1 MPTISSV
8 PLNQGSPPSSH
19 LHYPQPP
26 RSSAVPIPVPSS
38 PDHNRSRTSSSA
50 ASTALQNSAPAA
62 VPALSHSATTTNIT
76 TTTTTAAA
84 AGAVTSSTTTPPFS
98 TGLTGSVIGS
108 ISRRNRRSFA
118 ALAREKTSSAL
129 ANLSAIGSPSYPLR
143 PSASSGS
150 LSKHSRKASQV
161 SISDLPGGTPL
172 TPPLSDSSTS
182 SEQSSPASTDYAT
195 NRVFPAVTDQ
205 STNAVD
211 RRRHTIQR
219 IPSPLEQLPEID
231 SPSTPAKMHQTSSRL
246 LRMTEDDRPFT
257 KDFMDLFSTL
267 MVSLKLDS
275 HRVRF
280 TKYDH
285 SFTSEEAINN
295 LGSLKF
301 SQSNRMP
308 DPKDPSRIVT
318 TTTTTTFSMAK
329 EMARSV
335 CQRFVDARF
344 IESVDGKAS
353 QLFPLKGALY
363 QLTPKGINI
372 LQRFCQRNGITARH
386 VIDVLE
392 SPRNTMQL
400 VNLERDSETDKL
412 SHDRA
417 TIEVIFRRF
426 AGQDGPN
433 VKSSIS
439 TSDSDSLSDYSN
451 GLVGVKMAKER
462 KIKDKIFSNTFT
474 GKAAVDWLMDC
485 STTIERRE
493 TVLIAELFVKYG
505 LIMMLQED
513 QFINLPDD
521 SIATFQPSKN
531 AIYGITERG
540 QRVCG
545 WIARDKA
552 RDTSMYDSRGIP
564 RDSNNARL
572 NHILHDPALRL
583 LFREFLRFSLCE
595 ENLSFY
601 LDVSEFT
608 SAYHKAEKVGTFRKP
623 DSVRETLAAAYG
635 LYNAFLAPGSPC
647 ELNIDHALRNSL
659 ASRMTK
665 AVGDDESMLKS
676 LQEVVHLFEMAQTS
690 VFKLMSS
697 DSVPKFLRDP
707 KCASILQEH
716 DVDLI
721 GAPRSYSPTPAPVP
735 ERSAS
740 RSARP

>member
-1 MPTISSV
+1 MPTISSA

-19 LHYPQPP
+19 LQYQPP
-26 RSSAVPIPVPSS
+26 TSQSSAVVAVPSS
-38 PDHNRSRTSSSA
+38 SSA
-50 ASTALQNSAPAA
+50 IAFNLPALPSDLAAASEHTTASLSTTASTP
-62 VPALSHSATTTNIT
+62 
-76 TTTTTAAA
+76 
-84 AGAVTSSTTTPPFS
+84 GF
-98 TGLTGSVIGS
+98 TGSVIGS

-129 ANLSAIGSPSYPLR
+129 ANLSAIGSTTNYPLR
-143 PSASSGS
+143 QSASSGS
-150 LSKHSRKASQV
+150 LQKHSRKSSQL
-161 SISDLPGGTPL
+161 SIAELPGATPL
-172 TPPLSDSSTS
+172 SPFSDSYAL
-182 SEQSSPASTDYAT
+182 SEQSGPSPFELISE
-195 NRVFPAVTDQ
+195 VTEQ
-205 STNAVD
+205 PKTTIE
-211 RRRHTIQR
+211 RRRQTIQL
-219 IPSPLEQLPEID
+219 IPPIIEQRPISAD
-231 SPSTPAKMHQTSSRL
+231 SPSPAKMHQTSSRL

-285 SFTSEEAINN
+285 TFTSEEAINN

-344 IESVDGKAS
+344 IESVDGKYS
-353 QLFPLKGALY
+353 QIFPLKGALY

-400 VNLERDSETDKL
+400 VNLERDTETDKL

-433 VKSSIS
+433 VKSSVS
-439 TSDSDSLSDYSN
+439 SSDSDSLSDYSN

-462 KIKDKIFSNTFT
+462 KVGEKVLSNTFN

-493 TVLIAELFVKYG
+493 TALIAELFVKYG
-505 LIMMLQED
+505 LITVLQED
-513 QFINLPDD
+513 RSMPQPENSLV
-521 SIATFQPSKN
+521 AFQPSKN
-531 AIYGITERG
+531 AIYGVTDRG

-545 WIARDKA
+545 WLARDKS
-552 RDTSMYDSRGIP
+552 RDNTHYDSRGIP
-564 RDSNNARL
+564 KDSNNARL

-601 LDVSEFT
+601 IDVSEFT
-608 SAYHKAEKVGTFRKP
+608 AQYHKYDKVGHFKKP
-623 DSVRETLAAAYG
+623 DAVRETLAAAYG

-676 LQEVVHLFEMAQTS
+676 LQEVVQLFEMAQTS

-707 KCASILQEH
+707 KYSAILAEH
-716 DVDLI
+716 DVDDLI
-721 GAPRSYSPTPAPVP
+721 GGGRSYSPTPAPLP
-735 ERSAS
+735 ERSMS
-740 RSARP
+740 RSARQ

>member
-1 MPTISSV
+1 MPTQPGSHSREDSPSV
-8 PLNQGSPPSSH
+8 PYSDFG
-19 LHYPQPP
+19 
-26 RSSAVPIPVPSS
+26 
-38 PDHNRSRTSSSA
+38 
-50 ASTALQNSAPAA
+50 
-62 VPALSHSATTTNIT
+62 
-76 TTTTTAAA
+76 
-84 AGAVTSSTTTPPFS
+84 
-98 TGLTGSVIGS
+98 GS
-108 ISRRNRRSFA
+108 ISRNRRSFA
-118 ALAREKTSSAL
+118 ALAQRTSHAFTS
-129 ANLSAIGSPSYPLR
+129 LSGTTLRSSTSY
-143 PSASSGS
+143 SS
-150 LSKHSRKASQV
+150 LSKPKLSAPV
-161 SISDLPGGTPL
+161 
-172 TPPLSDSSTS
+172 TPPFDGDTYVQLTGTS
-182 SEQSSPASTDYAT
+182 RPSSPAL
-195 NRVFPAVTDQ
+195 
-205 STNAVD
+205 VD
-211 RRRHTIQR
+211 NLPNSLLKRRLTIR
-219 IPSPLEQLPEID
+219 LPTPPETRPSPPE
-231 SPSTPAKMHQTSSRL
+231 PKMHQTSSRL
-246 LRMTEDDRPFT
+246 LRMTEDERPFT

-280 TKYDH
+280 TRYDH
-285 SFTSEEAINN
+285 TFTSEEAINN

-301 SQSNRMP
+301 SQSNH
-308 DPKDPSRIVT
+308 PSRIVT

-344 IESVDGKAS
+344 IESVDGKAVMT
-353 QLFPLKGALY
+353 FPLKGALF

-386 VIDVLE
+386 VMDVLE

-400 VNLERDSETDKL
+400 VNLERDTDSDKL

-439 TSDSDSLSDYSN
+439 TSDSDSLSDYTN
-451 GLVGVKMAKER
+451 GLVGVKVARER
-462 KIKDKIFSNTFT
+462 KLLDGKIYSNTFT

-493 TVLIAELFVKYG
+493 TCLISELFLKYG
-505 LIMMLQED
+505 LITMIQD
-513 QFINLPDD
+513 DKQFPDGGT
-521 SIATFQPSKN
+521 AHFQPSKY

-545 WIARDKA
+545 WIAREKTREVA
-552 RDTSMYDSRGIP
+552 TTYDSRGMP

-572 NHILHDPALRL
+572 THILQDPALRL
-583 LFREFLRFSLCE
+583 LFREFLRYSLCE

-608 SAYHKAEKVGTFRKP
+608 ANYHKAEKMGTFNKV

-665 AVGDDESMLKS
+665 AVGDDESMFKS
-676 LQEVVHLFEMAQTS
+676 LQEVVHLFELAQTS

-707 KCASILQEH
+707 KYSVVLQEH
-716 DVDLI
+716 DVDI
-721 GAPRSYSPTPAPVP
+721 MGGSRSYSPTPVAPPSIP
-735 ERSAS
+735 ERSMS
-740 RSARP
+740 RSTRA

>member
-1 MPTISSV
+1 MPTQPGSHSREDSPSV
-8 PLNQGSPPSSH
+8 PYSDFG
-19 LHYPQPP
+19 
-26 RSSAVPIPVPSS
+26 
-38 PDHNRSRTSSSA
+38 
-50 ASTALQNSAPAA
+50 
-62 VPALSHSATTTNIT
+62 
-76 TTTTTAAA
+76 
-84 AGAVTSSTTTPPFS
+84 
-98 TGLTGSVIGS
+98 GS
-108 ISRRNRRSFA
+108 ISRNRRSFA
-118 ALAREKTSSAL
+118 ALAQRTSHAFTS
-129 ANLSAIGSPSYPLR
+129 LSGTTLRSSTSY
-143 PSASSGS
+143 SS
-150 LSKHSRKASQV
+150 LSKPKLSAPV
-161 SISDLPGGTPL
+161 
-172 TPPLSDSSTS
+172 TPPFDGDTYVQLTGTS
-182 SEQSSPASTDYAT
+182 RPSSPAL
-195 NRVFPAVTDQ
+195 
-205 STNAVD
+205 VD
-211 RRRHTIQR
+211 NLPNSLLKRRLTIR
-219 IPSPLEQLPEID
+219 LPTPPETRPSPPE
-231 SPSTPAKMHQTSSRL
+231 PKMHQTSSRL
-246 LRMTEDDRPFT
+246 LRMTEDERPFT

-280 TKYDH
+280 TRYDH
-285 SFTSEEAINN
+285 TFTSEEAINN

-344 IESVDGKAS
+344 IESVDGKAVMT
-353 QLFPLKGALY
+353 FPLKGALF

-386 VIDVLE
+386 VMDVLE

-400 VNLERDSETDKL
+400 VNLERDTDSDKL

-439 TSDSDSLSDYSN
+439 TSDSDSLSDYTN
-451 GLVGVKMAKER
+451 GLVGVKVARER
-462 KIKDKIFSNTFT
+462 KLLDGKIYSNTFT

-493 TVLIAELFVKYG
+493 TCLISELFLKYG
-505 LIMMLQED
+505 LITMIQD
-513 QFINLPDD
+513 DKQFPDGGT
-521 SIATFQPSKN
+521 AHFQPSKY

-545 WIARDKA
+545 WIAREKTREVA
-552 RDTSMYDSRGIP
+552 TTYDSRGMP

-572 NHILHDPALRL
+572 THILQDPALRL
-583 LFREFLRFSLCE
+583 LFREFLRYSLCE

-608 SAYHKAEKVGTFRKP
+608 ANYHKAEKMGTFNKV

-665 AVGDDESMLKS
+665 AVGDDESMFKS
-676 LQEVVHLFEMAQTS
+676 LQEVVHLFELAQTS

-707 KCASILQEH
+707 KYSVVLQEH
-716 DVDLI
+716 DVDI
-721 GAPRSYSPTPAPVP
+721 MGGSRSYSPTPVAPPSIP
-735 ERSAS
+735 ERSMS
-740 RSARP
+740 RSTRA

>member
-1 MPTISSV
+1 
-8 PLNQGSPPSSH
+8 
-19 LHYPQPP
+19 
-26 RSSAVPIPVPSS
+26 
-38 PDHNRSRTSSSA
+38 
-50 ASTALQNSAPAA
+50 
-62 VPALSHSATTTNIT
+62 
-76 TTTTTAAA
+76 
-84 AGAVTSSTTTPPFS
+84 
-98 TGLTGSVIGS
+98 
-108 ISRRNRRSFA
+108 
-118 ALAREKTSSAL
+118 
-129 ANLSAIGSPSYPLR
+129 
-143 PSASSGS
+143 
-150 LSKHSRKASQV
+150 
-161 SISDLPGGTPL
+161 
-172 TPPLSDSSTS
+172 
-182 SEQSSPASTDYAT
+182 
-195 NRVFPAVTDQ
+195 
-205 STNAVD
+205 
-211 RRRHTIQR
+211 
-219 IPSPLEQLPEID
+219 
-231 SPSTPAKMHQTSSRL
+231 
-246 LRMTEDDRPFT
+246 
-257 KDFMDLFSTL
+257 
-267 MVSLKLDS
+267 
-275 HRVRF
+275 
-280 TKYDH
+280 
-285 SFTSEEAINN
+285 
-295 LGSLKF
+295 
-301 SQSNRMP
+301 MP

-344 IESVDGKAS
+344 IESVDGKYS
-353 QLFPLKGALY
+353 QMFPLKGALY

-400 VNLERDSETDKL
+400 VNLERDTETDKL

-433 VKSSIS
+433 VKSSVS
-439 TSDSDSLSDYSN
+439 SSDSDSLSDYSN
-451 GLVGVKMAKER
+451 GLVGVKMARER
-462 KIKDKIFSNTFT
+462 KVGDKVFSNTFH

-505 LIMMLQED
+505 LITVLQED
-513 QFINLPDD
+513 RAMPQPENSLV
-521 SIATFQPSKN
+521 AFQPSKN
-531 AIYGITERG
+531 AIYGVTDRG

-545 WIARDKA
+545 WIARDKT
-552 RDTSMYDSRGIP
+552 RDNTTYDSRGIP
-564 RDSNNARL
+564 KDSNNARL

-601 LDVSEFT
+601 IDVSEFT
-608 SAYHKAEKVGTFRKP
+608 AQYHKYEKVGHFKKP
-623 DSVRETLAAAYG
+623 DAVRETLAAAYG

-676 LQEVVHLFEMAQTS
+676 LQEVVQLFEMAQTS

-707 KCASILQEH
+707 KYSAILAEH
-716 DVDLI
+716 DVDDLI
-721 GAPRSYSPTPAPVP
+721 GGGRSYSPTPAPLP
-735 ERSAS
+735 ERSMS
-740 RSARP
+740 RSARQ

>member
-1 MPTISSV
+1 MPTISST
-8 PLNQGSPPSSH
+8 PLDQGSPPSSQHHH
-19 LHYPQPP
+19 LSYHSHTSTTSVPVSSTPADVPDSFVLPP
-26 RSSAVPIPVPSS
+26 LTS
-38 PDHNRSRTSSSA
+38 P
-50 ASTALQNSAPAA
+50 ASTTPS
-62 VPALSHSATTTNIT
+62 TTTAANT
-76 TTTTTAAA
+76 TTTTTT
-84 AGAVTSSTTTPPFS
+84 TSSF
-98 TGLTGSVIGS
+98 TGSVIGS
-108 ISRRNRRSFA
+108 ISRRSRRSFA
-118 ALAREKTSSAL
+118 ALAREKTSNAL
-129 ANLSAIGSPSYPLR
+129 ANLSAIGSTANSNLR
-143 PSASSGS
+143 TSTSSGS
-150 LSKHSRKASQV
+150 LSKHSRKPSQISTHEVAGV
-161 SISDLPGGTPL
+161 SPL
-172 TPPLSDSSTS
+172 TPPLSDGSTS
-182 SEQSSPASTDYAT
+182 SDQSSPACIESS
-195 NRVFPAVTDQ
+195 VVEFQQ
-205 STNAVD
+205 SSIGG
-211 RRRHTIQR
+211 RRNTLQR
-219 IPSPLEQLPEID
+219 NPPLSEQQLEAGFAAPPS
-231 SPSTPAKMHQTSSRL
+231 KMHQTSSRL

-285 SFTSEEAINN
+285 TFTSEEAINN

-344 IESVDGKAS
+344 IEPVDGKA
-353 QLFPLKGALY
+353 LPIFPLKGALF

-400 VNLERDSETDKL
+400 VNLERDTETDKL

-439 TSDSDSLSDYSN
+439 SSDSDSLSDYSN

-462 KIKDKIFSNTFT
+462 KINEKIYMNTFT

-505 LIMMLQED
+505 LITMLQED
-513 QFINLPDD
+513 KGYPQPDA
-521 SIATFQPSKN
+521 SIVVFQPSKY

-545 WIARDKA
+545 WIARDKS
-552 RDTSMYDSRGIP
+552 RETFYDNRGMP
-564 RDSNNARL
+564 KDSNNSRL

-608 SAYHKAEKVGTFRKP
+608 AAYHKAEKMGAFKKA
-623 DSVRETLAAAYG
+623 DAVRETLAAAYG

-665 AVGDDESMLKS
+665 AVGDDESMFKS
-676 LQEVVHLFEMAQTS
+676 LQEVVQLFEMAQTS

-707 KCASILQEH
+707 KYAVVLQEH

-721 GAPRSYSPTPAPVP
+721 GAPRAYSPTPAPIP
-735 ERSAS
+735 ERSMS

>member
-1 MPTISSV
+1 MPTISSAPV
-8 PLNQGSPPSSH
+8 NQGSPPSSQ
-19 LHYPQPP
+19 LHYQPP
-26 RSSAVPIPVPSS
+26 TSQSSSSASSAAVVVTVPSSSSAVDFGLPAFTSTSAYISDLPATSS
-38 PDHNRSRTSSSA
+38 P
-50 ASTALQNSAPAA
+50 
-62 VPALSHSATTTNIT
+62 SATP
-76 TTTTTAAA
+76 
-84 AGAVTSSTTTPPFS
+84 SF
-98 TGLTGSVIGS
+98 TGSVIGS

-129 ANLSAIGSPSYPLR
+129 ANFSSIGSASYPLR
-143 PSASSGS
+143 QSASSGS
-150 LSKHSRKASQV
+150 LKKHSRKTSHLSV
-161 SISDLPGGTPL
+161 SEGPGITPL
-172 TPPLSDSSTS
+172 SPPLSDGSAASEQLSPALIEPISPVTELPETPIS
-182 SEQSSPASTDYAT
+182 RRRQTIQLVPPISEQSSDI
-195 NRVFPAVTDQ
+195 
-205 STNAVD
+205 AVD
-211 RRRHTIQR
+211 
-219 IPSPLEQLPEID
+219 LF
-231 SPSTPAKMHQTSSRL
+231 PAKMHQTSSRL

-280 TKYDH
+280 TRYDH
-285 SFTSEEAINN
+285 TFTSEEAIGN

-344 IESVDGKAS
+344 IESVDGKYS
-353 QLFPLKGALY
+353 QMFPLKGALY

-386 VIDVLE
+386 VIEVLE

-400 VNLERDSETDKL
+400 VNLERDTESDKL
-412 SHDRA
+412 SHDRG

-433 VKSSIS
+433 VKSSVS
-439 TSDSDSLSDYSN
+439 SSDSDSLSDYSN
-451 GLVGVKMAKER
+451 GLVGVKMARER
-462 KIKDKIFSNTFT
+462 KVGDKVLANTFT
-474 GKAAVDWLMDC
+474 GKGAVDWLMDC

-505 LIMMLQED
+505 LMTVLQED
-513 QFINLPDD
+513 RSMPQIENSLV
-521 SIATFQPSKN
+521 AFQPSKN
-531 AIYGITERG
+531 AIYAVTDRG

-545 WIARDKA
+545 WVARDKT
-552 RDTSMYDSRGIP
+552 RETTYDSRGIP

-595 ENLSFY
+595 ENLAFY
-601 LDVSEFT
+601 IDVSEFT
-608 SAYHKAEKVGTFRKP
+608 TQYHKYEKVGHFSKP
-623 DSVRETLAAAYG
+623 DAVRETLAAAYG

-676 LQEVVHLFEMAQTS
+676 LQEVVQLFEMAQTS

-707 KCASILQEH
+707 KYSAILQEH
-716 DVDLI
+716 DVDDLI
-721 GAPRSYSPTPAPVP
+721 GGSRSYSPTPAPLP
-735 ERSAS
+735 ERSMS

>member
-1 MPTISSV
+1 MPTISST
-8 PLNQGSPPSSH
+8 PLDQGSPPSSH
-19 LHYPQPP
+19 HHHLLHHPHT
-26 RSSAVPIPVPSS
+26 SITPVPVSS
-38 PDHNRSRTSSSA
+38 TPAAVHPSSSSSA
-50 ASTALQNSAPAA
+50 SSFPPLSVPAA
-62 VPALSHSATTTNIT
+62 PPPPATTTPSTTTSLWNNTNT
-76 TTTTTAAA
+76 TTTT
-84 AGAVTSSTTTPPFS
+84 SSF
-98 TGLTGSVIGS
+98 TGSVIGS

-118 ALAREKTSSAL
+118 ALAREKTSNAL
-129 ANLSAIGSPSYPLR
+129 ANLSAIGSTANSSLR
-143 PSASSGS
+143 TSASAGS
-150 LSKHSRKASQV
+150 LSKHSRKPSQI
-161 SISDLPGGTPL
+161 SIHEIAGLTPL
-172 TPPLSDSSTS
+172 TPPLSDGSTS
-182 SEQSSPASTDYAT
+182 SEQSSPAYIDYPA
-195 NRVFPAVTDQ
+195 NLSSPAVLDHH
-205 STNAVD
+205 SSSID
-211 RRRHTIQR
+211 RRRQTLHR
-219 IPSPLEQLPEID
+219 IPPLSELQSEVGSAAP
-231 SPSTPAKMHQTSSRL
+231 PSKMHQTSSRL

-344 IESVDGKAS
+344 IEPVDGKP
-353 QLFPLKGALY
+353 LPIFPLKGALF

-400 VNLERDSETDKL
+400 VNLERDTETDKL

-433 VKSSIS
+433 VKNSIS

-462 KIKDKIFSNTFT
+462 KINEKIFMNTFT

-505 LIMMLQED
+505 LIMMLLED
-513 QFINLPDD
+513 KGYPQPDL
-521 SIATFQPSKN
+521 SIVAFQPSKY

-545 WIARDKA
+545 WIARDKSRETA
-552 RDTSMYDSRGIP
+552 FYDNRGMP
-564 RDSNNARL
+564 KDSNNARL

-583 LFREFLRFSLCE
+583 LFREFLRNSLCE

-608 SAYHKAEKVGTFRKP
+608 ATYHKAEKLGAFKKA

-659 ASRMTK
+659 AGRMTK
-665 AVGDDESMLKS
+665 AVGDDESMFKS
-676 LQEVVHLFEMAQTS
+676 LQEVVQLFEMAQTS

-707 KCASILQEH
+707 KYAVVLQEH

-721 GAPRSYSPTPAPVP
+721 GAPRAYSPTPAPVP
-735 ERSAS
+735 ERSVS
-740 RSARP
+740 RSARS

>member
-1 MPTISSV
+1 
-8 PLNQGSPPSSH
+8 
-19 LHYPQPP
+19 
-26 RSSAVPIPVPSS
+26 
-38 PDHNRSRTSSSA
+38 
-50 ASTALQNSAPAA
+50 
-62 VPALSHSATTTNIT
+62 
-76 TTTTTAAA
+76 
-84 AGAVTSSTTTPPFS
+84 
-98 TGLTGSVIGS
+98 
-108 ISRRNRRSFA
+108 
-118 ALAREKTSSAL
+118 
-129 ANLSAIGSPSYPLR
+129 
-143 PSASSGS
+143 
-150 LSKHSRKASQV
+150 
-161 SISDLPGGTPL
+161 
-172 TPPLSDSSTS
+172 
-182 SEQSSPASTDYAT
+182 
-195 NRVFPAVTDQ
+195 
-205 STNAVD
+205 
-211 RRRHTIQR
+211 
-219 IPSPLEQLPEID
+219 
-231 SPSTPAKMHQTSSRL
+231 
-246 LRMTEDDRPFT
+246 
-257 KDFMDLFSTL
+257 

-280 TKYDH
+280 TRYDH

-353 QLFPLKGALY
+353 QFFPLKGALY

-400 VNLERDSETDKL
+400 VNLERDSETDKI

-462 KIKDKIFSNTFT
+462 KINDKILINTFT

-505 LIMMLQED
+505 LITMLQED
-513 QFINLPDD
+513 KLMPLPDN
-521 SIATFQPSKN
+521 SIVGFQPSKN

-545 WIARDKA
+545 WIARDKSRETTA
-552 RDTSMYDSRGIP
+552 YDSRGIP
-564 RDSNNARL
+564 KDSNNARL

-583 LFREFLRFSLCE
+583 LFREFLRYSLCE

-608 SAYHKAEKVGTFRKP
+608 ATYHKAEKVGTFKKS

-665 AVGDDESMLKS
+665 AVGDDESMFKS

-697 DSVPKFLRDP
+697 DSIPKFLRDP
-707 KCASILQEH
+707 KYAHILQEH
-716 DVDLI
+716 DVELI
-721 GAPRSYSPTPAPVP
+721 GATRSYSPTPANVP
-735 ERSAS
+735 ERSMS
-740 RSARP
+740 RSARS

>member
-1 MPTISSV
+1 MPTISSTR
-8 PLNQGSPPSSH
+8 LDQGSPPSSQHHH
-19 LHYPQPP
+19 LSYHSHTSTTTVPVSSTPAGVPYSSILPP
-26 RSSAVPIPVPSS
+26 LTSSAPT
-38 PDHNRSRTSSSA
+38 TSS
-50 ASTALQNSAPAA
+50 
-62 VPALSHSATTTNIT
+62 TTTAANT
-76 TTTTTAAA
+76 TTTTT
-84 AGAVTSSTTTPPFS
+84 TSFTS
-98 TGLTGSVIGS
+98 SVIGS
-108 ISRRNRRSFA
+108 VSRRNRRSFA

-129 ANLSAIGSPSYPLR
+129 ANLSAIGSTTSSSLR
-143 PSASSGS
+143 TSASSGS
-150 LSKHSRKASQV
+150 LSKHSRKPSQISTHEVAGV
-161 SISDLPGGTPL
+161 SPL
-172 TPPLSDSSTS
+172 TPPLSDGSTS
-182 SEQSSPASTDYAT
+182 SDQSSPACIETSE
-195 NRVFPAVTDQ
+195 VEFQQ
-205 STNAVD
+205 SLIG
-211 RRRHTIQR
+211 RRRHTLQR
-219 IPSPLEQLPEID
+219 NSPISEEQLEAGFAAL
-231 SPSTPAKMHQTSSRL
+231 PSKMHQTSSRL

-285 SFTSEEAINN
+285 TFTSEEAINN

-344 IESVDGKAS
+344 IEPVDGKA
-353 QLFPLKGALY
+353 LPIFPLKGALF

-400 VNLERDSETDKL
+400 VNLERDTETDKL

-462 KIKDKIFSNTFT
+462 KINDKIYMNTFT

-505 LIMMLQED
+505 LITMLQED
-513 QFINLPDD
+513 KGYPQPDA
-521 SIATFQPSKN
+521 SIVVFQPSKY

-545 WIARDKA
+545 WIARDKS
-552 RDTSMYDSRGIP
+552 RETFYDNRGMP
-564 RDSNNARL
+564 KDSNNARL

-608 SAYHKAEKVGTFRKP
+608 AAYHKAEKMGAFKKA
-623 DSVRETLAAAYG
+623 DAVRETLAAAYG

-665 AVGDDESMLKS
+665 AVGDDESMFKS
-676 LQEVVHLFEMAQTS
+676 LQEVVQLFEMAQTS

-707 KCASILQEH
+707 KYAVVLQEH

-721 GAPRSYSPTPAPVP
+721 GAPRAYSPTPAPVP
-735 ERSAS
+735 ERSMS

>member
-1 MPTISSV
+1 MPTISSI
-8 PLNQGSPPSSH
+8 PLDQGSPPSSH
-19 LHYPQPP
+19 LRHSHYRLPTQ
-26 RSSAVPIPVPSS
+26 SSLSTVPVPVSTS
-38 PDHNRSRTSSSA
+38 PDDFSSSKP
-50 ASTALQNSAPAA
+50 STVSCIQNSATPTA
-62 VPALSHSATTTNIT
+62 VATPTTR
-76 TTTTTAAA
+76 
-84 AGAVTSSTTTPPFS
+84 TSTSNN
-98 TGLTGSVIGS
+98 TGFAGSVIGS
-108 ISRRNRRSFA
+108 ISRRNRRSLA
-118 ALAREKTSSAL
+118 ALAREKTSNAL
-129 ANLSAIGSPSYPLR
+129 ANLSSIGGTTNSLRSSP
-143 PSASSGS
+143 SSGS
-150 LSKHSRKASQV
+150 LSKHSRKPSQV
-161 SISDLPGGTPL
+161 SISDALGASPL
-172 TPPLSDSSTS
+172 TPPLSDGSTS
-182 SEQSSPASTDYAT
+182 SEQLSTAP
-195 NRVFPAVTDQ
+195 NES
-205 STNAVD
+205 STNSISPVVAEQFEK
-211 RRRHTIQR
+211 RRQTLQHVPSLAGQSALA
-219 IPSPLEQLPEID
+219 IPS
-231 SPSTPAKMHQTSSRL
+231 KMHQTSSRL

-280 TKYDH
+280 TRYDH

-353 QLFPLKGALY
+353 QFFPLKGALY

-400 VNLERDSETDKL
+400 VNLERDTETDKL

-439 TSDSDSLSDYSN
+439 TSDSDSLSDYAN

-462 KIKDKIFSNTFT
+462 KVNDKILANTFT

-505 LIMMLQED
+505 LITMVQED
-513 QFINLPDD
+513 KMMPLPDN
-521 SIATFQPSKN
+521 SIVGFQPSKN
-531 AIYGITERG
+531 AIYTITDRG

-545 WIARDKA
+545 WIARDKS
-552 RDTSMYDSRGIP
+552 RDTTTTYDSRGIP
-564 RDSNNARL
+564 KDSNNARL
-572 NHILHDPALRL
+572 NHILHDNALRL
-583 LFREFLRFSLCE
+583 LFKEFLRYSLCE
-595 ENLSFY
+595 ENLAFY

-608 SAYHKAEKVGTFRKP
+608 AAYHKAEKVGTFKKP

-665 AVGDDESMLKS
+665 AVGDDESMFKS

-707 KCASILQEH
+707 KYAHAVQEH
-716 DVDLI
+716 DVELI
-721 GAPRSYSPTPAPVP
+721 GATRSYSPTQGQVP
-735 ERSAS
+735 ERSMS
-740 RSARP
+740 RSARS

>member
-1 MPTISSV
+1 MPTISSIS
-8 PLNQGSPPSSH
+8 LDQGSPPSSH
-19 LHYPQPP
+19 LRHSHHRLPTQ
-26 RSSAVPIPVPSS
+26 SSLSTEPVPVSSS
-38 PDHNRSRTSSSA
+38 PDSLSTSIPSSA
-50 ASTALQNSAPAA
+50 SCF
-62 VPALSHSATTTNIT
+62 LSSATPAVVAAPKAR
-76 TTTTTAAA
+76 TA
-84 AGAVTSSTTTPPFS
+84 TFNSTTSF
-98 TGLTGSVIGS
+98 TGSVIGS

-118 ALAREKTSSAL
+118 ALAREKTSNAL
-129 ANLSAIGSPSYPLR
+129 ANLSAIGGTTNAPLHPSG
-143 PSASSGS
+143 SSGS
-150 LSKHSRKASQV
+150 LSRHSRKLSQV
-161 SISDLPGGTPL
+161 SVSEAIGASPL
-172 TPPLSDSSTS
+172 TPPLFDSSTS
-182 SEQSSPASTDYAT
+182 SEQLSNTPIESLASPFSPAVAE
-195 NRVFPAVTDQ
+195 Q
-205 STNAVD
+205 VD
-211 RRRHTIQR
+211 RRRQTLQH
-219 IPSPLEQLPEID
+219 IPSLVGQQAQAIT
-231 SPSTPAKMHQTSSRL
+231 SSKMHQTSSRL

-280 TKYDH
+280 TRYDH

-353 QLFPLKGALY
+353 QFFPLKGALY

-439 TSDSDSLSDYSN
+439 SSDSDSLSDYSN

-462 KIKDKIFSNTFT
+462 KINDKIIANTFT

-493 TVLIAELFVKYG
+493 TALIAELFVKYG
-505 LIMMLQED
+505 LITMLQED
-513 QFINLPDD
+513 KLIPLPDN
-521 SIATFQPSKN
+521 SIVGFQPSKN
-531 AIYGITERG
+531 AIYEITERG

-545 WIARDKA
+545 WIARDKS
-552 RDTSMYDSRGIP
+552 RDTTAYDSRGIP
-564 RDSNNARL
+564 KDSNNARL
-572 NHILHDPALRL
+572 NFILHDPALRL
-583 LFREFLRFSLCE
+583 LFREFLRYSLCE

-608 SAYHKAEKVGTFRKP
+608 ATYHKAEKVGTFKKP

-665 AVGDDESMLKS
+665 AVGDDESMFKS

-697 DSVPKFLRDP
+697 DSVPKFSRDP
-707 KCASILQEH
+707 KYAHVLQEH
-716 DVDLI
+716 DVELI
-721 GAPRSYSPTPAPVP
+721 GVSRSYSPTSIQAP

-740 RSARP
+740 RSARS

>member
-1 MPTISSV
+1 MPTISSA
-8 PLNQGSPPSSH
+8 PLNQGSPPSSQQQ
-19 LHYPQPP
+19 YQPP
-26 RSSAVPIPVPSS
+26 VSQSSPTVVVAVPSS
-38 PDHNRSRTSSSA
+38 STIDFGLPTLTSASSFVAPDLTTSELTTASPSAA
-50 ASTALQNSAPAA
+50 ASTPS
-62 VPALSHSATTTNIT
+62 
-76 TTTTTAAA
+76 
-84 AGAVTSSTTTPPFS
+84 F
-98 TGLTGSVIGS
+98 TGSVIGS

-129 ANLSAIGSPSYPLR
+129 ANLSAIGSTANYPLR
-143 PSASSGS
+143 QSASSGS
-150 LSKHSRKASQV
+150 LQKHSRKASQLSV
-161 SISDLPGGTPL
+161 GEAPGITPL
-172 TPPLSDSSTS
+172 SPSLFDGSGA
-182 SEQSSPASTDYAT
+182 SEQSGPTSFESIS
-195 NRVFPAVTDQ
+195 AVTEQ
-205 STNAVD
+205 SKTAIE
-211 RRRHTIQR
+211 RRRQTIQLVPP
-219 IPSPLEQLPEID
+219 IVEQRPTAAG
-231 SPSTPAKMHQTSSRL
+231 SPSQAKMHQTSSRL

-285 SFTSEEAINN
+285 TFTSEEAINN

-344 IESVDGKAS
+344 IESVDGKYS
-353 QLFPLKGALY
+353 QMFPLKGALY

-400 VNLERDSETDKL
+400 VNLERDTETDKL

-433 VKSSIS
+433 VKSSVS
-439 TSDSDSLSDYSN
+439 SSDSDSLSDYSN

-462 KIKDKIFSNTFT
+462 KVGDRVFPNTFH

-505 LIMMLQED
+505 LITVLQED
-513 QFINLPDD
+513 RAMPQPENSLV
-521 SIATFQPSKN
+521 AFQPSKN
-531 AIYGITERG
+531 AIYGVTDRG

-545 WIARDKA
+545 WIARDKS
-552 RDTSMYDSRGIP
+552 RDNTTYDSRGIP
-564 RDSNNARL
+564 KDSNNARL

-601 LDVSEFT
+601 IDVSEFT
-608 SAYHKAEKVGTFRKP
+608 AQYHKYEKVGHFKKP
-623 DSVRETLAAAYG
+623 DAVRETLAAAYG

-676 LQEVVHLFEMAQTS
+676 LQEVVQLFEMAQTS

-707 KCASILQEH
+707 KYSAILAEH
-716 DVDLI
+716 DVDDLI
-721 GAPRSYSPTPAPVP
+721 GGGRSYSPTPAPLP
-735 ERSAS
+735 ERSMS
-740 RSARP
+740 RSARQ

>member
-1 MPTISSV
+1 MPTISSAHLDQDS
-8 PLNQGSPPSSH
+8 PPPSHLLYSQSPPS
-19 LHYPQPP
+19 
-26 RSSAVPIPVPSS
+26 VDPIPVSTS
-38 PDHNRSRTSSSA
+38 PVETRPRTA
-50 ASTALQNSAPAA
+50 SAPS
-62 VPALSHSATTTNIT
+62 LQHHSAPSAVVAPSQPATTT
-76 TTTTTAAA
+76 TTTTTA
-84 AGAVTSSTTTPPFS
+84 TNNS
-98 TGLTGSVIGS
+98 TGFTGSVIGS

-118 ALAREKTSSAL
+118 ALAREKTSNAL
-129 ANLSAIGSPSYPLR
+129 ANLSSIGAPNYPLR
-143 PSASSGS
+143 SSASSGS

-161 SISDLPGGTPL
+161 SVSEAPGATPL
-172 TPPLSDSSTS
+172 TPPLSDGSAS
-182 SEQSSPASTDYAT
+182 SERSSPAPFDAAT
-195 NRVFPAVTDQ
+195 SRSSPAVVEQQT
-205 STNAVD
+205 SSVE
-211 RRRHTIQR
+211 RRRYTLQR
-219 IPSPLEQLPEID
+219 APSPLEQLPEVGPTV
-231 SPSTPAKMHQTSSRL
+231 SPAKMHQTSSRL

-344 IESVDGKAS
+344 IEAVDGKSA
-353 QLFPLKGALY
+353 QIFPLKGALY

-400 VNLERDSETDKL
+400 VNLERDTDTDKL

-462 KIKDKIFSNTFT
+462 KINDKIVINTFT

-505 LIMMLQED
+505 LITMLQED
-513 QFINLPDD
+513 RFINQPDD
-521 SIATFQPSKN
+521 SIVAFQPSKN
-531 AIYGITERG
+531 AIYGITDRG

-545 WIARDKA
+545 WIARDKS
-552 RDTSMYDSRGIP
+552 RETTMYDNRGIP
-564 RDSNNARL
+564 KDSNNARL

-608 SAYHKAEKVGTFRKP
+608 SAYHKAEKLGTFRKP
-623 DSVRETLAAAYG
+623 DAVRETLAAAYG

-721 GAPRSYSPTPAPVP
+721 GAPRAYSPTPAPVP

-740 RSARP
+740 RSARS

>member
-1 MPTISSV
+1 M
-8 PLNQGSPPSSH
+8 
-19 LHYPQPP
+19 
-26 RSSAVPIPVPSS
+26 PVPSVIHYREES
-38 PDHNRSRTSSSA
+38 LPYPDPSVPDSTTPLSSSNRFR
-50 ASTALQNSAPAA
+50 ASTS
-62 VPALSHSATTTNIT
+62 T
-76 TTTTTAAA
+76 TTTTFPPTTDPP
-84 AGAVTSSTTTPPFS
+84 TSSTTTF
-98 TGLTGSVIGS
+98 TGSVVGS

-118 ALAREKTSSAL
+118 ALAQKTSSAL
-129 ANLSAIGSPSYPLR
+129 ASLSTISTISQPTTYNTPSTLR
-143 PSASSGS
+143 SSNSSGS
-150 LSKHSRKASQV
+150 LSKLTKSSAS
-161 SISDLPGGTPL
+161 TPL
-172 TPPLSDSSTS
+172 TPPFDGD
-182 SEQSSPASTDYAT
+182 PY
-195 NRVFPAVTDQ
+195 
-205 STNAVD
+205 
-211 RRRHTIQR
+211 
-219 IPSPLEQLPEID
+219 EQLPASRSV
-231 SPSTPAKMHQTSSRL
+231 SPEPSLQRRRLTLQRVPTPPHDPRPVPTGAAPTAPPKMHQTSSRL
-246 LRMTEDDRPFT
+246 LRMTEDERPFT

-280 TKYDH
+280 TRYDH
-285 SFTSEEAINN
+285 TFTSEEAINN

-344 IESVDGKAS
+344 IEAVDGKA
-353 QLFPLKGALY
+353 LPIFPLKGALF

-386 VIDVLE
+386 VMDVLE

-400 VNLERDSETDKL
+400 VNLERDTDTDKL

-433 VKSSIS
+433 IKSSIS

-451 GLVGVKMAKER
+451 GIIGVKMARER
-462 KIKDKIFSNTFT
+462 KLQDNKIYTNTFT
-474 GKAAVDWLMDC
+474 GKGAVDWLMDC

-493 TVLIAELFVKYG
+493 TCLIAELFLKYG
-505 LIMMLQED
+505 LITMIQD
-513 QFINLPDD
+513 DKSYPD
-521 SIATFQPSKN
+521 SNAVFQPSKY
-531 AIYGITERG
+531 AIYCITERG

-545 WIARDKA
+545 WIARDKP
-552 RDTSMYDSRGIP
+552 RDNSGTYDNRGMP

-572 NHILHDPALRL
+572 THILQDPALRL
-583 LFREFLRFSLCE
+583 LFREFLRYSLT
-595 ENLSFY
+595 LSFY

-608 SAYHKAEKVGTFRKP
+608 ANYHKAEKTGTFNKV

-665 AVGDDESMLKS
+665 AVGDDESMYKS
-676 LQEVVHLFEMAQTS
+676 LQEVVHLFELAQTS

-707 KCASILQEH
+707 KYSVVLQEH
-716 DVDLI
+716 DVDI
-721 GAPRSYSPTPAPVP
+721 FGGSRSYSPTPGVP
-735 ERSAS
+735 ERSMS
-740 RSARP
+740 RSARS

>member
-1 MPTISSV
+1 MPTISSTSID
-8 PLNQGSPPSSH
+8 QGSPPSSH
-19 LHYPQPP
+19 LHYPYHHHRSPLPP
-26 RSSAVPIPVPSS
+26 TTTAPAPVSNPPVDSRHPPSATPAVVVPSS
-38 PDHNRSRTSSSA
+38 THPAITSA
-50 ASTALQNSAPAA
+50 APSFTPSTS
-62 VPALSHSATTTNIT
+62 
-76 TTTTTAAA
+76 
-84 AGAVTSSTTTPPFS
+84 GF
-98 TGLTGSVIGS
+98 TGSVIGS
-108 ISRRNRRSFA
+108 ISRRSRRSFA
-118 ALAREKTSSAL
+118 ALAREKTSSAI
-129 ANLSAIGSPSYPLR
+129 ANLSSIGGTTAYPLR
-143 PSASSGS
+143 SSASSGS
-150 LSKHSRKASQV
+150 LSKHSHSRKPSQV
-161 SISDLPGGTPL
+161 SISEVPGISAL
-172 TPPLSDSSTS
+172 TPPPSDGSAGSDH
-182 SEQSSPASTDYAT
+182 SSPAPIEPLT
-195 NRVFPAVTDQ
+195 NPFTAAEHLERRRQTLSHVPSSVPQLSQAGPAVP
-205 STNAVD
+205 
-211 RRRHTIQR
+211 
-219 IPSPLEQLPEID
+219 PS
-231 SPSTPAKMHQTSSRL
+231 KMHQTSSRL

-344 IESVDGKAS
+344 IESVDGKAAHI
-353 QLFPLKGALY
+353 FPLKGALY

-400 VNLERDSETDKL
+400 VNLERDSDTDKL

-462 KIKDKIFSNTFT
+462 KVNEKIMLNTFT

-505 LIMMLQED
+505 LITMLQED
-513 QFINLPDD
+513 RMVPLPDN
-521 SIATFQPSKN
+521 SIVGFQPSKN
-531 AIYGITERG
+531 AIYGITDHG

-545 WIARDKA
+545 WLARDKA
-552 RDTSMYDSRGIP
+552 RDTTTYDNRGIP

-572 NHILHDPALRL
+572 NHILRDPALRL

-608 SAYHKAEKVGTFRKP
+608 ATYHKAEKVGTFKKS
-623 DSVRETLAAAYG
+623 DAVRETLAAAYG

-665 AVGDDESMLKS
+665 AVGDDESMFKS

-707 KCASILQEH
+707 KYAVVLQEH
-716 DVDLI
+716 EVDLI
-721 GAPRSYSPTPAPVP
+721 GATRSYSPTPAPIP
-735 ERSAS
+735 ERSMS
-740 RSARP
+740 RSARS

>member
-1 MPTISSV
+1 MPTISSA
-8 PLNQGSPPSSH
+8 PLDQASPPSPSL

-26 RSSAVPIPVPSS
+26 RSSAVPIPVSTS
-38 PDHNRSRTSSSA
+38 PAEARPRTLSA
-50 ASTALQNSAPAA
+50 ASFHHHSAPSVVA
-62 VPALSHSATTTNIT
+62 PSQPATTTYSSNNSNSFT
-76 TTTTTAAA
+76 TTTP
-84 AGAVTSSTTTPPFS
+84 SSF
-98 TGLTGSVIGS
+98 TGSVIGS

-118 ALAREKTSSAL
+118 ALAREKTSNAL
-129 ANLSAIGSPSYPLR
+129 ANLSAIGAPSYPLR
-143 PSASSGS
+143 SSASSGS
-150 LSKHSRKASQV
+150 LSKHSRKASQI
-161 SISDLPGGTPL
+161 SISELPGAATPL
-172 TPPLSDSSTS
+172 TPPLSDGSASSDH
-182 SEQSSPASTDYAT
+182 SPIDSATHRSAVIEPQAS
-195 NRVFPAVTDQ
+195 F
-205 STNAVD
+205 VD
-211 RRRHTIQR
+211 RRRQTIQR
-219 IPSPLEQLPEID
+219 APSPLEQLPEFE
-231 SPSTPAKMHQTSSRL
+231 SPAPPAKMHQTSSRL

-353 QLFPLKGALY
+353 QIFPLKGALY

-400 VNLERDSETDKL
+400 VNLERDTETDKL

-433 VKSSIS
+433 IKSSIS

-451 GLVGVKMAKER
+451 GLVGVKMARER
-462 KIKDKIFSNTFT
+462 KINEKIVSHTFT

-513 QFINLPDD
+513 RFINQPDD
-521 SIATFQPSKN
+521 SIVVFQPSKN
-531 AIYGITERG
+531 AIYGMTDRG

-545 WIARDKA
+545 WIARDKS
-552 RDTSMYDSRGIP
+552 RETTMYDSRGIP
-564 RDSNNARL
+564 KDSNNARL

-608 SAYHKAEKVGTFRKP
+608 SAYHKAEKLGTFRKP

-721 GAPRSYSPTPAPVP
+721 GAPRPYSPTTVPVP

-740 RSARP
+740 RSARS

>member
-1 MPTISSV
+1 MPTISSI
-8 PLNQGSPPSSH
+8 PLDQGSPPSSH
-19 LHYPQPP
+19 LRHSHHRLPTQ
-26 RSSAVPIPVPSS
+26 SSLSNIPVPVSSS
-38 PDHNRSRTSSSA
+38 PDDFPSSTPPSASCTLTSATPAVAAPTTRTS
-50 ASTALQNSAPAA
+50 TF
-62 VPALSHSATTTNIT
+62 T
-76 TTTTTAAA
+76 
-84 AGAVTSSTTTPPFS
+84 STTSF
-98 TGLTGSVIGS
+98 TGSVIGS

-118 ALAREKTSSAL
+118 ALAREKTSNAF
-129 ANLSAIGSPSYPLR
+129 ANLSAIGGTTNATLR
-143 PSASSGS
+143 SSASSGS
-150 LSKHSRKASQV
+150 LSKHSRKLSQV
-161 SISDLPGGTPL
+161 SVSEAAGASPL

-182 SEQSSPASTDYAT
+182 SEQLSNTPIESPANPIT
-195 NRVFPAVTDQ
+195 PAVAEQ
-205 STNAVD
+205 VE
-211 RRRHTIQR
+211 RRRQTLQHV
-219 IPSPLEQLPEID
+219 PSLVGQQAQAVT
-231 SPSTPAKMHQTSSRL
+231 PSKMHQTSSRL

-280 TKYDH
+280 TRYDH

-353 QLFPLKGALY
+353 QFFPLKGALY

-462 KIKDKIFSNTFT
+462 KINDKILINTFT

-505 LIMMLQED
+505 LITMLQED
-513 QFINLPDD
+513 KLMPLPDN
-521 SIATFQPSKN
+521 SIVGFQPSKN

-545 WIARDKA
+545 WIARDKSRETTA
-552 RDTSMYDSRGIP
+552 YDSRGIP
-564 RDSNNARL
+564 KDSNNARL

-583 LFREFLRFSLCE
+583 LFREFLRYSLCE

-608 SAYHKAEKVGTFRKP
+608 ATYHKAEKVGTFKKS

-665 AVGDDESMLKS
+665 AVGDDESMFKS

-697 DSVPKFLRDP
+697 DSIPKFLRDP
-707 KCASILQEH
+707 KYAHILQEH
-716 DVDLI
+716 DVELI
-721 GAPRSYSPTPAPVP
+721 GATRSYSPTPANVP
-735 ERSAS
+735 ERSMS
-740 RSARP
+740 RSARS

>member
-1 MPTISSV
+1 M
-8 PLNQGSPPSSH
+8 
-19 LHYPQPP
+19 
-26 RSSAVPIPVPSS
+26 PVPSVN
-38 PDHNRSRTSSSA
+38 HNREESLPYPGPSVPDSTTLLPSTTRFRPSTSA
-50 ASTALQNSAPAA
+50 
-62 VPALSHSATTTNIT
+62 T
-76 TTTTTAAA
+76 TTTTTT
-84 AGAVTSSTTTPPFS
+84 TSFPPTTDPPTAYTTF
-98 TGLTGSVIGS
+98 TGSVVGS

-118 ALAREKTSSAL
+118 ALAQKTSSAI
-129 ANLSAIGSPSYPLR
+129 ASLSTISTGSQPPTYNTPATLR
-143 PSASSGS
+143 SSNSSGS
-150 LSKHSRKASQV
+150 LSKLTRSSAS
-161 SISDLPGGTPL
+161 TPL
-172 TPPLSDSSTS
+172 TPPFDGD
-182 SEQSSPASTDYAT
+182 PD
-195 NRVFPAVTDQ
+195 
-205 STNAVD
+205 
-211 RRRHTIQR
+211 
-219 IPSPLEQLPEID
+219 EQLPPSRSV
-231 SPSTPAKMHQTSSRL
+231 SPDPSLQRRRLTLQRVPTPPHDPRPVPPGAAPTVPPKMHQTSSRL
-246 LRMTEDDRPFT
+246 LRMTEDERPFT

-280 TKYDH
+280 TRYDH
-285 SFTSEEAINN
+285 TFTSEEAINN

-344 IESVDGKAS
+344 IEAVDGKA
-353 QLFPLKGALY
+353 LPIFPLKGALF

-386 VIDVLE
+386 VMDVLE

-400 VNLERDSETDKL
+400 VNLERDTDTDKL

-439 TSDSDSLSDYSN
+439 TSDSDSLSEYSN
-451 GLVGVKMAKER
+451 GIIGVKMARER
-462 KIKDKIFSNTFT
+462 KLQDGKIYSNTFT
-474 GKAAVDWLMDC
+474 GKGAVDWLMDC

-493 TVLIAELFVKYG
+493 TCLIAELFLKYG
-505 LIMMLQED
+505 LITMIQD
-513 QFINLPDD
+513 DKSFPD
-521 SIATFQPSKN
+521 SNAVFQPSKY
-531 AIYGITERG
+531 AIYCITERG

-545 WIARDKA
+545 WIARDKS
-552 RDTSMYDSRGIP
+552 RDNSGTYDNRGMP

-572 NHILHDPALRL
+572 THILQDPALRL
-583 LFREFLRFSLCE
+583 LFREFLRYSLCE

-608 SAYHKAEKVGTFRKP
+608 TNYHKAEKTGTFNKV

-665 AVGDDESMLKS
+665 AVGDDESMYKS
-676 LQEVVHLFEMAQTS
+676 LQEVVHLFELAQTS

-707 KCASILQEH
+707 KYSVVLQEH
-716 DVDLI
+716 DVDI
-721 GAPRSYSPTPAPVP
+721 FGGSRPYSPTPGVP
-735 ERSAS
+735 ERSMS
-740 RSARP
+740 RSARS

>member
-1 MPTISSV
+1 MPTLPSVNHDREFSLPLSV
-8 PLNQGSPPSSH
+8 PDSIP
-19 LHYPQPP
+19 
-26 RSSAVPIPVPSS
+26 PVPAIS
-38 PDHNRSRTSSSA
+38 P
-50 ASTALQNSAPAA
+50 
-62 VPALSHSATTTNIT
+62 TNQPSPFN
-76 TTTTTAAA
+76 
-84 AGAVTSSTTTPPFS
+84 SSTFTR
-98 TGLTGSVIGS
+98 SVVGS
-108 ISRRNRRSFA
+108 ISRRNRRSLATFA
-118 ALAREKTSSAL
+118 HKTTSAL
-129 ANLSAIGSPSYPLR
+129 AGLSIGQPSSLRASPF
-143 PSASSGS
+143 ATS
-150 LSKHSRKASQV
+150 LYKHS
-161 SISDLPGGTPL
+161 PL
-172 TPPLSDSSTS
+172 TPPLLDSDSCEPLSDFS
-182 SEQSSPASTDYAT
+182 CPISPDFADTL
-195 NRVFPAVTDQ
+195 
-205 STNAVD
+205 
-211 RRRHTIQR
+211 TIQNR
-219 IPSPLEQLPEID
+219 RSFLQRPITPPQEYRSVPSGTAQLAP
-231 SPSTPAKMHQTSSRL
+231 KMHQTSSRL
-246 LRMTEDDRPFT
+246 LRMTEDERPFT

-280 TKYDH
+280 TRYDH
-285 SFTSEEAINN
+285 TFTSEEAINN

-344 IESVDGKAS
+344 IEAVDGRPLAI
-353 QLFPLKGALY
+353 FPLKGALF

-386 VIDVLE
+386 VMDVLE

-400 VNLERDSETDKL
+400 VNLERDTDSDKL

-433 VKSSIS
+433 IKSSIS

-451 GLVGVKMAKER
+451 GLVGVKMARER
-462 KIKDKIFSNTFT
+462 KLLDGKVYNNTFT
-474 GKAAVDWLMDC
+474 GKGAVDWLMDC

-493 TVLIAELFVKYG
+493 TCLIAELFLKYG
-505 LIMMLQED
+505 LITMIQD
-513 QFINLPDD
+513 DKAFPD
-521 SIATFQPSKN
+521 SNALFQPSKYS
-531 AIYGITERG
+531 IYCITDRG

-545 WIARDKA
+545 WIARDNKNRVESTA
-552 RDTSMYDSRGIP
+552 YDSRGMP

-572 NHILHDPALRL
+572 THILQDPALRL
-583 LFREFLRFSLCE
+583 LFREFLRYSLCE

-608 SAYHKAEKVGTFRKP
+608 SSYHKAEKTGTFTKV

-665 AVGDDESMLKS
+665 AVGDDDSMFKS
-676 LQEVVHLFEMAQTS
+676 LQEVVHLFELAQTS

-707 KCASILQEH
+707 KYSVVLQEH
-716 DVDLI
+716 DVDI
-721 GAPRSYSPTPAPVP
+721 FGGPRSYSPTPAGSGP
-735 ERSAS
+735 ERTMS
-740 RSARP
+740 RSARST